1 MKGVVILA
9 LKRSNYYQAAANL
22 AASIKFYSPN
32 IPITLISD
40 GITNFLRKEHFE
52 FFTNVVVMD
61 EADYTDK
68 HGFSPALAKINV
80 HKYTPYDKTLYIDA
94 DSIVLQPLEP
104 LFELCKGD
112 FHSEVMGV
120 GTKADDISYQA
131 WATNEKLWE
140 FFDLKEDSVL
150 RTINSTW
157 FYFNKKSKKI
167 FNKILKFYDKGFD
180 LSDLKNRWGGTLP
193 DELFF
198 YGTLANMGIVPMI
211 EKKACFFGD
220 HIDTSRTLTD
230 LQNDFFM
237 FTLYGGRTT
246 VRLEYREFYDRL
258 LNKIYQSF
266 NMPHIFKNHSIIQNK
281 HVNNR

>member
-68 HGFSPALAKINV
+68 HGFSPALAKISV
-80 HKYTPYDKTLYIDA
+80 HKYTPYDETLYIDA

-104 LFELCKGD
+104 LFELCTGD
-112 FHSEVMGV
+112 FHSEVQGS
-120 GTKADDISYQA
+120 GTKSDKINYQF
-131 WATNEKLWE
+131 WTTDEKLWE
-140 FFDLKEDSVL
+140 FFNLKEDSVVYTL
-150 RTINSTW
+150 NSTW

-180 LSDLKNRWGGTLP
+180 LSDLKNKWGGTLP

-198 YGTLANMGIVPMI
+198 YGTLANLKVNPSLS
-211 EKKACFFGD
+211 KPVCFFG
-220 HIDTSRTLTD
+220 HEVVQKTLTQIQED
-230 LQNDFFM
+230 YFIL
-237 FTLYGGRTT
+237 TLYGGRTL
-246 VRLEYREFYDRL
+246 VRLIYKEFYDRL
-258 LNKIYQSF
+258 IHKIYSKFGQNSR
-266 NMPHIFKNHSIIQNK
+266 FKSNTILSNK
-281 HVNNR
+281 HANNK